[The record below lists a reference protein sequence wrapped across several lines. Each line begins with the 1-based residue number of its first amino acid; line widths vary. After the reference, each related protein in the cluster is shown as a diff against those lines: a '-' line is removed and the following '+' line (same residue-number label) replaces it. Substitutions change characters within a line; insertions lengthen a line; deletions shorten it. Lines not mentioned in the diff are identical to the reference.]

1 MTLTGFDP
9 GPAVPH
15 AGVTPTPFAG
25 TFESLGSSHVQAASI
40 STTSS
45 DSESPLTSNPSDS
58 GSTSTRESTVS
69 VTSSAG
75 GTSAPTT
82 RHSQASSTKAF
93 ANATTSSSPSGG
105 PQHTSTIIGAVL
117 GPIVFFL
124 LLSLGAFLLRRWR
137 KTQSSAK
144 LSPNPV
150 LMRRSSSSQSAN
162 HSGKSRRRL
171 TGPSVPL
178 DENSVE
184 HSESVS
190 GGGVVHE
197 GDQITPEEDIPH
209 AGTSPSPRAMND
221 EAVAEILRLSTQI
234 QQLLTERASVWHPDR
249 EPDPPPAYVE
259 EGTEDVS
266 R

>member
-1 MTLTGFDP
+1 MTLPGIGI

-15 AGVTPTPFAG
+15 TGVMPFAG
-25 TFESLGSSHVQAASI
+25 TFESLGSSHVQASSI
-40 STTSS
+40 STASS
-45 DSESPLTSNPSDS
+45 DSEST
-58 GSTSTRESTVS
+58 TTRESTVS
-69 VTSSAG
+69 LTSSAG

-93 ANATTSSSPSGG
+93 ANATTSSSPSKASSYTSHSHQ
-105 PQHTSTIIGAVL
+105 PQHTPTIIGAVL

-124 LLSLGAFLLRRWR
+124 LLSLGAFLLRRLR

-150 LMRRSSSSQSAN
+150 LMSQGPSSSSQN
-162 HSGKSRRRL
+162 ENLPGKSRRRL
-171 TGPSVPL
+171 TGPSDLEPF
-178 DENSVE
+178 
-184 HSESVS
+184 S
-190 GGGVVHE
+190 GGAV
-197 GDQITPEEDIPH
+197 DQITPEEDIPH
-209 AGTSPSPRAMND
+209 AGTSSPPRAMND

-249 EPDPPPAYVE
+249 ELDPPPAYVE